1 MAAFLRLRVSG
12 RRVSLDNGMRLDV
25 AAATAHMV
33 LDPATQGIERVRH
46 GKVGILVTGIG

>member
-1 MAAFLRLRVSG
+1 
-12 RRVSLDNGMRLDV
+12 
-25 AAATAHMV
+25 MV